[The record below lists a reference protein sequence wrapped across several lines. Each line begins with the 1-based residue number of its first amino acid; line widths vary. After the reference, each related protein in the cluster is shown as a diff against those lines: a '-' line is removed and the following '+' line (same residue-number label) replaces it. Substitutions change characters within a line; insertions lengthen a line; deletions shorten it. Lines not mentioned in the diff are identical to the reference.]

1 MARVISQLVVPRKNG
16 QSDVSEQIADTG
28 QLNLAA
34 ERLAKAK
41 TVRVQKGDTLAS
53 LAARHGVSAAN
64 MVTWNKLKP
73 NAHLSSGQS
82 LAVLVPTSQ
91 SPRLSPR
98 PAPHKRNGS
107 ATVAHHPTPKHAK
120 R

>member
-1 MARVISQLVVPRKNG
+1 MVSAR
-16 QSDVSEQIADTG
+16 
-28 QLNLAA
+28 
-34 ERLAKAK
+34 
-41 TVRVQKGDTLAS
+41 KGDTLAS

-91 SPRLSPR
+91 SPRLSAK
-98 PAPHKRNGS
+98 PAPHKKAGPAPHRTAS
-107 ATVAHHPTPKHAK
+107 KHAK